1 MTEERRDHEDMP
13 EHERRPET
21 GVGGGLTGQG
31 GTAPEAEPGN
41 GDRRTDPNEAVRQPT
56 SDATDGDADE
66 PEPEDPDGP
75 EVAYQP
81 RSI

>member
-1 MTEERRDHEDMP
+1 MDDERRDHEDMP

-31 GTAPEAEPGN
+31 GTAPEAEP
-41 GDRRTDPNEAVRQPT
+41 DAEQLRSDPNEAIRQPV
-56 SDATDGDADE
+56 SDAADGDAD
-66 PEPEDPDGP
+66 EPEDPDGP
-75 EVAYQP
+75 EAAYQP